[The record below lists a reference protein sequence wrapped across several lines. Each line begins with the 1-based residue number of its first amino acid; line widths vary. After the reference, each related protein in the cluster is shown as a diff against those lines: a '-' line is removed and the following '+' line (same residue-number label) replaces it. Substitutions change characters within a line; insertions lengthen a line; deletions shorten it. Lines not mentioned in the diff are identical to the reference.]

1 MSVKPEHDQASA
13 WNDAYM
19 REISAR
25 RKQEADQLN
34 RSFEA
39 KYEHIRGPL
48 VRLYDRRA
56 ELHKDLQNLVASI
69 KSYEAEQEH
78 LGLDWD
84 AAHAALNARFEEE
97 DRMLAARERERVE
110 ANGHGR
116 PSPSHGTSAQQSGG
130 WTSINGSQGR
140 KDITRDGEEIS
151 GGNYRHAEDGTNG
164 KTLPYRVNGNGFE
177 MDESDPSLAGRRP
190 LKPKQLQQQPPQRH
204 SLPGFH
210 SEISRGMSRLKPD
223 FGSCLVF
230 SHIQDSP
237 VDAKG
242 RSPSG
247 RRSLPGVRAH
257 SQAPEPANPADLR
270 EINRETLE
278 LKNDGTV
285 YTEPPMYAG
294 VPLQRIT
301 PEHEYWD
308 PDWLPLEDHIQPQLD
323 AWQQKLDKLRQDKLA
338 VRHTVFLAN
347 RQVNRGQAIID
358 FLRGPN
364 PEFHPYQYVG
374 KEMMAKFYK
383 TFINY
388 DTMFRLINV
397 HEELKKFDLDI
408 TPLEWLRQRMYEV
421 ATAQGDKFNLSK
433 YTHDL
438 YHDIKLK
445 VLREKHGFGNI
456 GRPSGYKVGEKNPE
470 KGKAKLKREQMGM
483 GGRRKG
489 RRSIGQVDMDDT
501 QSLDGYPQQPQQ
513 EFLDPLTP
521 RLQKRPRIEDLPPM
535 LPHPPPMP
543 SQQMVAPLMPPSA
556 PGPVVDDL
564 EHDGWSSTD
573 SFSAG
578 TISHLDWRI
587 HQIKTPQHL
596 TNPEVTQ
603 YWTFKKD
610 SRIFEHQILHD
621 ISSGVVWGKYDER
634 VNFDLKLDDIVE
646 IQYASDSPRI
656 AVLLRG
662 PERSHVLAQFK
673 RERTKRRFL
682 AFSRKQGVSLAK
694 TTATHLDDTW
704 ASMKSEEF
712 VADK

>member
-1 MSVKPEHDQASA
+1 MPGRVEMSVKPEHDQAPA
-13 WNDAYM
+13 WSDAYL
-19 REISAR
+19 RDHAAR
-25 RKQEADQLN
+25 RKQESDQMN
-34 RSFEA
+34 RAFESR
-39 KYEHIRGPL
+39 YEHIRGPL
-48 VRLYDRRA
+48 VRLYERRA
-56 ELHKDLQNLVASI
+56 DLQKELQSLLASI
-69 KSYEAEQEH
+69 KAFEQEQEA
-78 LGLDWD
+78 LGVEWD
-84 AAHAALNARFEEE
+84 AAHHALGARHQEEE
-97 DRMLAARERERVE
+97 RQIAAARERERAE

-116 PSPSHGTSAQQSGG
+116 PSPSHGGVGAPQTGG
-130 WTSINGSQGR
+130 WTSINGNQGR
-140 KDITRDGEEIS
+140 KDPREDDEIPV
-151 GGNYRHAEDGTNG
+151 GNYRHVEDGANG
-164 KTLPYRVNGNGFE
+164 KSLPYRVNGNGIE
-177 MDESDPSLAGRRP
+177 MDESDASLAGRRP

-210 SEISRGMSRLKPD
+210 SEVSR
-223 FGSCLVF
+223 
-230 SHIQDSP
+230 DSP
-237 VDAKG
+237 IDAKG

-257 SQAPEPANPADLR
+257 SQAPEPANPQDLR
-270 EINRETLE
+270 EINRDTIE

-358 FLRGPN
+358 FLRGQS

-374 KEMMAKFYK
+374 KEMMSKFYK

-501 QSLDGYPQQPQQ
+501 QSLDGYPQHPQQ
-513 EFLDPLTP
+513 HQPEFLDPLTP

-535 LPHPPPMP
+535 LPHPPPMVQQ
-543 SQQMVAPLMPPSA
+543 QQMVTPLMQPAPA

-610 SRIFEHQILHD
+610 SRAFEHQILHD
-621 ISSGVVWGKYDER
+621 ISSGVVWGKYDDR
-634 VNFDLKLDDIVE
+634 VNFDLKLDNIIE

-694 TTATHLDDTW
+694 TSAVHLDETW
-704 ASMKSEEF
+704 TNMKSEEF